1 MNKTAVR
8 NNSPDPTKYHR
19 DVSDIPGTM
28 IPRSDKDGQS
38 LAFDANKPQVVIV
51 DPGEEEGGFS
61 VDFSTFSSAKSTFN
75 REASKKGVSDNP
87 SRFFKDMAA
96 NVKVPKPVEEPIE
109 VRPTQPADL
118 DLVKLGP
125 ISPFPQPDIE
135 SLVSSGVSAERD
147 VQVKLQEEADALDKV
162 VQGIHYQ
169 DNGPS
174 FSEICSYLD
183 KQSSVLAMLGD
194 AVNKLSERTSDKT
207 EPVIEIEG
215 VDMSQQEQETDGNFV
230 DTKIPFLTAK
240 PQKPQYET
248 YFEMEKMG
256 TMAARYHAVVP
267 GQDCI
272 ALIYDTRF
280 EDGFQYLPPSLAEE
294 KITVSVPKLN
304 NAVFKCSSLGLHWSL
319 GCLDVVILIKH
330 EDMS

>member
-1 MNKTAVR
+1 MNKTTVR
-8 NNSPDPTKYHR
+8 NNSPDPTKYHSGIG
-19 DVSDIPGTM
+19 DMPGTM

-38 LAFDANKPQVVIV
+38 LAFDANKPQVVVV
-51 DPGEEEGGFS
+51 DPGEEGGGFM
-61 VDFSTFSSAKSTFN
+61 VDFSEFSLQKSKFN
-75 REASKKGVSDNP
+75 KAASKKGVSDNP
-87 SRFFKDMAA
+87 TSFLKDMSEHMTLPAHVETPVTVKPFSSDSLKPISAFPSA
-96 NVKVPKPVEEPIE
+96 NV
-109 VRPTQPADL
+109 
-118 DLVKLGP
+118 
-125 ISPFPQPDIE
+125 E
-135 SLVSSGVSAERD
+135 SFVSSEVEKDKDIHTRLQIEAEHLDQAAKRTSY
-147 VQVKLQEEADALDKV
+147 QET
-162 VQGIHYQ
+162 
-169 DNGPS
+169 GPS

-183 KQSSVLAMLGD
+183 RQSSVLAMLGD
-194 AVNKLSERTSDKT
+194 AVNKLSDKDSNT
-207 EPVIEIEG
+207 DPKSPVVIMEKDEEET
-215 VDMSQQEQETDGNFV
+215 QEKKIDV

-280 EDGFQYLPPSLAEE
+280 EDGFQYLPPSLADE

-330 EDMS
+330 EDVA